1 MRILIVDDHEIVRNG
16 LTLLFNRQ
24 KGFDIVG
31 EAGSVAEAVRIAAAT
46 APDIVI
52 MDVRLPDGTGIEACR
67 DIRSANPETK
77 ILMLTS
83 YSDDKAL
90 FDSIMAGASAYL
102 LKQVES
108 KALVDAVTRVA
119 NGESLLDPAVTE
131 SVLNKVKVLITE
143 LSADK
148 RSGPSAREE
157 QVLALIADGKT
168 NKEIGQEMFL
178 SEKTVKNYVSNIL
191 AKFNLSRRSE
201 AAAYYVRSQVGTD
214 S

>member
-1 MRILIVDDHEIVRNG
+1 MRILIVDDHEIVRDG
-16 LTLLFNRQ
+16 LKLLFNRQ
-24 KGFDIVG
+24 KEFEVVG

-67 DIRSANPETK
+67 DIRSANPDTK

-90 FDSIMAGASAYL
+90 FDSILAGASAYL

-108 KALVDAVTRVA
+108 KALVAAVKQVA

-131 SVLNKVKVLITE
+131 RVLNKVKVLISE
-143 LSADK
+143 LSSD
-148 RSGPSAREE
+148 RSPEPSAREE

-168 NKEIGQEMFL
+168 NREIGQEMFL

-201 AAAYYVRSQVGTD
+201 AAAYYVRSQAGSD

>member
-1 MRILIVDDHEIVRNG
+1 MRILIVDDHEIVRDG
-16 LTLLFNRQ
+16 LKLLFNRQ
-24 KGFDIVG
+24 KEFEVVG

-52 MDVRLPDGTGIEACR
+52 MDVRLPDGTGVEACR
-67 DIRSANPETK
+67 DIRSANPDTK

-90 FDSIMAGASAYL
+90 FDSILAGASAYL

-108 KALVDAVTRVA
+108 KALVAAVKQVA

-131 SVLNKVKVLITE
+131 RVLNKVKVLISE
-143 LSADK
+143 LSSD
-148 RSGPSAREE
+148 RSPEPSAREE

-168 NKEIGQEMFL
+168 NREIGQEMFL

-201 AAAYYVRSQVGTD
+201 AAAYYVRSQVGSD

>member
-46 APDIVI
+46 SPDIVI

-77 ILMLTS
+77 VVMLTS

-108 KALVDAVTRVA
+108 KALVAAVTQVA

-131 SVLNKVKVLITE
+131 SVLNKVKVLISE

-148 RSGPSAREE
+148 RSEPSAREE
-157 QVLALIADGKT
+157 QILALIADGKT
-168 NKEIGQEMFL
+168 NREIGEEMFL

-201 AAAYYVRSQVGTD
+201 AAAYYVRSHSGSD

>member
-1 MRILIVDDHEIVRNG
+1 MRILIVDDHEIVRDG
-16 LTLLFNRQ
+16 LKLLFNRQ
-24 KGFDIVG
+24 KEFEVVG

-52 MDVRLPDGTGIEACR
+52 MDVRLPDGTGVEACR
-67 DIRSANPETK
+67 DIRSANPDTK

-90 FDSIMAGASAYL
+90 FDSILAGASAYL

-108 KALVDAVTRVA
+108 KALVAAVKQVA

-131 SVLNKVKVLITE
+131 RVLNKVKVLISE
-143 LSADK
+143 LSSD
-148 RSGPSAREE
+148 RSPEPSAREE

-168 NKEIGQEMFL
+168 NREIGQEMFL

-201 AAAYYVRSQVGTD
+201 AAAYYVRSQAGSD

>member
-1 MRILIVDDHEIVRNG
+1 MKILIVDDHEIVRNG
-16 LTLLFNRQ
+16 LTLLFGRQ

-31 EAGSVAEAVRIAAAT
+31 EAGSVAEAVRVAAAT
-46 APDIVI
+46 SPDIVI
-52 MDVRLPDGTGIEACR
+52 MDVRLPDGTGVEACR
-67 DIRSANPETK
+67 DIRSANPDTK
-77 ILMLTS
+77 VLMLTS

-108 KALVDAVTRVA
+108 KALVAAVTRVV

-131 SVLNKVKVLITE
+131 QVLNKVKVLISE

-148 RSGPSAREE
+148 RTEPSAREE

-168 NKEIGQEMFL
+168 NREIGQEMFL

-201 AAAYYVRSQVGTD
+201 AAAYYVRSQAGAD

>member
-46 APDIVI
+46 VPDVVI

-201 AAAYYVRSQVGTD
+201 AAAYYVRSQAGTD